1 MKKIN
6 ICGKMFD
13 IDCNAF
19 TYLEYKRKFKN
30 NGIFKDF
37 ETINNF
43 TNMQILATADL
54 KKKNPNIN
62 ETEIIKET
70 SRLMMS
76 YLDDYIEAI
85 TRIGYMCC
93 YTANQNIG
101 EYEDW
106 LKGLARINT
115 NDLWIVEV
123 TEVAVNCFCGQE
135 GISRT

>member
-6 ICGKMFD
+6 ICGKEFN

-19 TYLEYKRKFKN
+19 TYIEYRKKFKD

-43 TNMQILATADL
+43 TTMQILLTAEL
-54 KKKNPNIN
+54 KSKKTNI
-62 ETEIIKET
+62 TEAELVKET
-70 SRLMMS
+70 SSHMMS

-85 TRIGYMCC
+85 TRIGYICC

-106 LKGLARINT
+106 LKNLTRINT
-115 NDLWIVEV
+115 NDMWIVEV
-123 TEVAVNCFCGQE
+123 TELAVNCFCGQE
-135 GISRT
+135 GI